1 MHPVIKTLLMIRD
14 KDLRKWG
21 RLTAVIMTITGLF
34 LIGAA
39 IYSNSIVPKL
49 EESLHTTRILDEKMI
64 EKISDE
70 KLREAFYVGLE
81 SNREIDQNLIDIAR
95 AFIFVSIGVSI
106 LCFSAAVL
114 LWRSYELAS
123 SMETE
128 KSNPERI
135 HAPCFPDPNGIKD
148 ISPGS

>member
-1 MHPVIKTLLMIRD
+1 MHPVISTLFMVRD

-21 RLTAVIMTITGLF
+21 RLTAAFMTIIGLF

-39 IYSNSIVPKL
+39 IYSNSFVPKL
-49 EESLHTTRILDEKMI
+49 EESLLTHRILDEKMI

-70 KLREAFYVGLE
+70 KLREAFYVSLE
-81 SNREIDQNLIDIAR
+81 SNREIDQNIIEIAR

-106 LCFSAAVL
+106 LCFSTAVL

-123 SMETE
+123 SMEKETL
-128 KSNPERI
+128 NP
-135 HAPCFPDPNGIKD
+135 NN
-148 ISPGS
+148 